1 VFATIV
7 AGTDGSDTARK
18 AVDAAVEL
26 AALSGA
32 ALELVS
38 AYDPAR
44 RADVDATLAQAAQR
58 AGAAGVRVQE
68 HPREGDAADAILDVA
83 EELGADLIVVGSKGM
98 TGAKRFMLG
107 AVPTKVSH
115 HAPCAVMIVR
125 TS

>member
-7 AGTDGSDTARK
+7 VGTDGSDTARR

-32 ALELVS
+32 ALELVC
-38 AYDPAR
+38 AYPPAR
-44 RADVDATLAQAAQR
+44 RDDVDATLGQAGELAR
-58 AGAAGVRVQE
+58 GAGVRVQA

-83 EELGADLIVVGSKGM
+83 EELDADLIVVGSKGM

-107 AVPTKVSH
+107 AVPNKVSH

-125 TS
+125 S